1 MKTSTDYIKMEHK
14 VKLDRNEMS
23 DQMDVRIYL
32 KKGRRTQN

>member
-1 MKTSTDYIKMEHK
+1 MKTLTNSTKMEHE